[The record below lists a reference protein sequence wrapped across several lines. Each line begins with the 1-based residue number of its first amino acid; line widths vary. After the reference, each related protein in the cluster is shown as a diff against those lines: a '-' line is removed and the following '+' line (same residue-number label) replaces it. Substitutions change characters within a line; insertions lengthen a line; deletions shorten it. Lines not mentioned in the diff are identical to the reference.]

1 MSTITA
7 INKVNSHGALN
18 NRNLILIAVG
28 LLVLML
34 TVIAA
39 VSMTSPAAK
48 PFDDTAYRLY
58 RQGEWVSVPVS
69 NAEAYQI
76 FRRGEVASPVS
87 HAEAYQIFRS
97 GEVTSPL
104 SSAEAYQLYRQG
116 EWTSVE
122 AAAADLSTYHLSER
136 DLINPNAGMAIYLQS
151 ERTLIDPQAGLAA
164 YFASERNSIPVS
176 FTQYQLSEWFGK

>member
-7 INKVNSHGALN
+7 INKVSSQSVLN
-18 NRNLILIAVG
+18 NRNLILIGAAV
-28 LLVLML
+28 LILML

-39 VSMTSPAAK
+39 VSVASPAAN
-48 PFDDTAYRLY
+48 PFDASAYQLY
-58 RQGEWVSVPVS
+58 RQGEWISVPVS
-69 NAEAYQI
+69 YAEGYQI

-97 GEVTSPL
+97 VEVTSPV

-122 AAAADLSTYHLSER
+122 VAAADLSTYHLSER
-136 DLINPNAGMAIYLQS
+136 ALIDPNAGMAIYLES

-164 YFASERNSIPVS
+164 YFASERTSVPAP
-176 FTQYQLSEWFGK
+176 FTRYQLSEWFGK